1 MGGMS
6 PANGALGPR
15 WFRLGLLVAS
25 LSVLTGCAS
34 TFPDWKPD
42 RCHRA
47 EPGRETLNW
56 DLFCYQSP

>member
-1 MGGMS
+1 MN

-15 WFRLGLLVAS
+15 WFRLGLLVAA

-42 RCHRA
+42 RCHRGEQA
-47 EPGRETLNW
+47 RETLNW